1 VALLV
6 GTAFYYLIPFVLQD
20 VRLGDPL
27 GALPSVS
34 LRPEYLGS
42 VLHALTDRTNFEVLG
57 AVVSGALAMAVL
69 DSISALISLVSYQ
82 SIADRRFEANGQLM
96 GQGIGSAVVAFFGGL
111 TTSGI
116 LA

>member
-1 VALLV
+1 
-6 GTAFYYLIPFVLQD
+6 
-20 VRLGDPL
+20 
-27 GALPSVS
+27 
-34 LRPEYLGS
+34 
-42 VLHALTDRTNFEVLG
+42 
-57 AVVSGALAMAVL
+57 MAVL